1 MNARFSH
8 TVPALPRL
16 RPCTCSRG
24 RRQRR
29 ATTTVEFAV
38 TLPVVLLLFFGSIE
52 FARVNML
59 RHTAAQAAYEGAR
72 RGIVPGATASDVE
85 NVTEQVLDSAFA
97 SGYTVTVTPS
107 TITQSTTQVTVDISL
122 PLAANGWIEPMYFG
136 GKTLTKSFTLQR
148 ERNDLV
154 SVP

>member
-1 MNARFSH
+1 MS
-8 TVPALPRL
+8 ALPRL
-16 RPCTCSRG
+16 RPSNVSRG

-38 TLPVVLLLFFGSIE
+38 TLPVVMLLFFGSIE
-52 FARVNML
+52 FSRVYLL

-72 RGIVPGATASDVE
+72 RGIVPGATASDVQTVAQQIL
-85 NVTEQVLDSAFA
+85 NSAFA

-107 TITQSTTQVTVDISL
+107 TITPTTTQVTVNISI
-122 PLAANGWIEPMYFG
+122 PLTSNSWITPMYFG

-148 ERNDLV
+148 EPNDMV
-154 SVP
+154 MVP

>member
-1 MNARFSH
+1 MNTTDFQFA
-8 TVPALPRL
+8 PALPRF
-16 RPCTCSRG
+16 RPSAHSRG

-52 FARVNML
+52 FSRVNLL

-72 RGIVPGATASDVE
+72 RGIVPGATAGDVE
-85 NVTEQVLDSAFA
+85 DVTAQILDSAFA
-97 SGYTVTVTPS
+97 AGYTVTVTPS
-107 TITQSTTQVTVDISL
+107 TITQNTTEVTVDISL
-122 PLAANGWIEPMYFG
+122 PLAANGWIEPLYFG

>member
-1 MNARFSH
+1 MKTPIANDVR
-8 TVPALPRL
+8 VLPRPRPSSL
-16 RPCTCSRG
+16 RRG

-38 TLPVVLLLFFGSIE
+38 TLPLVLLLFFGSIE
-52 FARVNML
+52 FARVNLL

-72 RGIVPGATASDVE
+72 RGIVPGATASDVQTVAQQIL
-85 NVTEQVLDSAFA
+85 NSAFA
-97 SGYTVTVTPS
+97 SGYTVAITPS
-107 TITQSTTQVTVDISL
+107 TITRNTTQVTVDISI
-122 PLAANGWIEPMYFG
+122 PLTSNSWVAPMYFG

-148 ERNDLV
+148 ELNDLV